1 MEILVKGVLPAR
13 EQLIGRCEICGC
25 VVKFNTTEG
34 RRNPDRDDDKP
45 FHGTTYELECPT
57 YGCRG
62 SILRKNLWWV
72 VNMKKFKI
80 TVETKSRSKVVI
92 DFENTKSKEELYAI
106 FSDIYAGTT
115 IWIKDTFF
123 NSSNVNYIEI
133 KEVK

>member
-1 MEILVKGVLPAR
+1 
-13 EQLIGRCEICGC
+13 
-25 VVKFNTTEG
+25 
-34 RRNPDRDDDKP
+34 
-45 FHGTTYELECPT
+45 
-57 YGCRG
+57 
-62 SILRKNLWWV
+62 
-72 VNMKKFKI
+72 MKKFKI

-106 FSDIYAGTT
+106 FSDIYVGTT

>member
-34 RRNPDRDDDKP
+34 RRNPNRDDDKP

-62 SILRKNLWWV
+62 TVSALQKPKRDATFLE
-72 VNMKKFKI
+72 KI
-80 TVETKSRSKVVI
+80 
-92 DFENTKSKEELYAI
+92 F
-106 FSDIYAGTT
+106 GG
-115 IWIKDTFF
+115 W
-123 NSSNVNYIEI
+123 
-133 KEVK
+133 

>member
-1 MEILVKGVLPAR
+1 
-13 EQLIGRCEICGC
+13 
-25 VVKFNTTEG
+25 
-34 RRNPDRDDDKP
+34 
-45 FHGTTYELECPT
+45 
-57 YGCRG
+57 
-62 SILRKNLWWV
+62 
-72 VNMKKFKI
+72 MKKFKI

-106 FSDIYAGTT
+106 FSDIYVVTT